1 MRGHGAAATMA
12 AKPRRSSLGS
22 LLLGALLLCGGGI
35 AGYVYFFQPDDQ
47 HPLAV
52 SALTSCYPRCN

>member
-1 MRGHGAAATMA
+1 MRGHGAAATVA

-22 LLLGALLLCGGGI
+22 LLLGALLLCGGI

-47 HPLAV
+47 R
-52 SALTSCYPRCN
+52 PRRSLL